1 MSETDQLSRLAKA
14 LDDFDEIRLAIV
26 FGSVSRGH
34 ATVSSD
40 LDIAILCEHP
50 LSSDLKSAIISTLA
64 RATGRPIDL
73 VDLNQAGEP
82 LLGEILKNGTRII
95 ARDDSAHAELLRKH
109 LLDAADFLPY
119 RNRILAERRRKWI
132 ES

>member
-1 MSETDQLSRLAKA
+1 MSEIDRLRDA

-26 FGSVSRGH
+26 FGSVGRGR
-34 ATVSSD
+34 ATGSSD
-40 LDIAILCEHP
+40 LDIAILGERP

-64 RATGRPIDL
+64 RVTGRPIDL
-73 VDLNQAGEP
+73 VDLSQAGEP
-82 LLGEILKNGTRII
+82 LLGEVLKNGTRII

-119 RNRILAERRRKWI
+119 RNRILAERRRKWTGT
-132 ES
+132 